1 MPIPKDKVKFSLWV
15 HPQTLDKVEANYKKE
30 NSISRSDFIEKAIEF
45 YCEYLASED
54 YEKYFSKVVAKTMGK
69 SLSSLENRIAKLL
82 FKLSVEEAMLCHVI
96 AVNYDI
102 DDDMLH
108 SLRAVCVQG
117 CKNINGAI
125 YFKDAVKFQRDPYDP
140 LYPDDYSDSDENS
153 FD

>member
-54 YEKYFSKVVAKTMGK
+54 YEKYFGKVVAKTMGK

-96 AVNYDI
+96 AAYYEVDEDTLYNV
-102 DDDMLH
+102 
-108 SLRAVCVQG
+108 RAMCVKD
-117 CKNINGAI
+117 CKEINGAI
-125 YFKDAVKFQRDPYDP
+125 YFKDAVKYQKNPYAP
-140 LYPDDYSDSDENS
+140 VSTDDYLDSDENS
-153 FD
+153 SN